1 MSSPKVSVVMPV
13 YNGEKYVGAAISS
26 ILNQDFKDFELLVLD
41 DGSVDAS
48 VKVISSFTDKR
59 IRFVQNERNIGLIST
74 LNKALKLVDSE
85 YIVRMDGDDIA
96 HGNRLSTQVKFMDE
110 NREVGASGSFYHAM
124 LGDKK
129 MYFDLPVSHDEI
141 KCFLL
146 FNCPLAHPT
155 SIIRTSVLKK
165 NNISYSADFVNS
177 EDYDFWS
184 QISLVSKVVNIPQ
197 SLLDYR
203 MHENQITG
211 NPKHLAA
218 RNASVNA
225 IRMRHIAE
233 LKLSFNDEEM
243 RIHNLVS
250 DGLKPSSLSDIE
262 AANLW
267 FVKMLKWNQER
278 VLLHHGFLQK
288 IIFERMLR
296 FYINFYGVKGVLKF
310 HRSELYN
317 TIKLPL
323 RHKIELFK
331 NIFYSWKRK
340 QIKK

>member
-165 NNISYSADFVNS
+165 
-177 EDYDFWS
+177 
-184 QISLVSKVVNIPQ
+184 
-197 SLLDYR
+197 
-203 MHENQITG
+203 
-211 NPKHLAA
+211 
-218 RNASVNA
+218 
-225 IRMRHIAE
+225 
-233 LKLSFNDEEM
+233 
-243 RIHNLVS
+243 
-250 DGLKPSSLSDIE
+250 
-262 AANLW
+262 
-267 FVKMLKWNQER
+267 
-278 VLLHHGFLQK
+278 FL
-288 IIFERMLR
+288 R
-296 FYINFYGVKGVLKF
+296 
-310 HRSELYN
+310 
-317 TIKLPL
+317 
-323 RHKIELFK
+323 
-331 NIFYSWKRK
+331 W
-340 QIKK
+340 